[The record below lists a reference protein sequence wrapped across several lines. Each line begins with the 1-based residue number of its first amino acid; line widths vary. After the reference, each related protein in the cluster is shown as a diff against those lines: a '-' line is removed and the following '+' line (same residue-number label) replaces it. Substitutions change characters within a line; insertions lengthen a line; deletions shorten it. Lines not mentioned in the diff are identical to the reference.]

1 MVKTCGITLKSTT
14 VHRRLQKWFKWMHYK
29 YVRKCVLWWTQMSI
43 INFKAEKL
51 ELIGIWLRRHK
62 RISKWTAAIYKGG
75 NGIINQITVFEA
87 IWDYKKS
94 KIETSSADRLSE
106 NTHTHLVDN
115 KKLKRNHRQVLITSL
130 HSMSPYAKEI
140 EIYDFISFL
149 LIMILWLKPVVN
161 YKAKTKWSSKGGV
174 SQKSKETKYQMEP
187 ESEFKARA
195 HFSTNN
201 LVSYKIDHA
210 IDLQIF

>member
-1 MVKTCGITLKSTT
+1 MFYDEPKCQSLILKQKNWNWSASDCVDTNEYQNELLQFIKEATASSTK
-14 VHRRLQKWFKWMHYK
+14 LPYLKPFE
-29 YVRKCVLWWTQMSI
+29 I
-43 INFKAEKL
+43 I
-51 ELIGIWLRRHK
+51 
-62 RISKWTAAIYKGG
+62 
-75 NGIINQITVFEA
+75 
-87 IWDYKKS
+87 KKS

-130 HSMSPYAKEI
+130 HSMSPYAKKI